1 MSTPPATQVTIT
13 EQVTD
18 LTVTNTNAVSV
29 DLTTED
35 VSVSI
40 NNFAIPV
47 NFMDAANVVFAGYN
61 TITANNV
68 SDALKQL
75 ADQNFRS
82 DSAPVGTTIGGVST
96 ISEGDT
102 WYDTDD
108 DQLKVYRETSP
119 GTFEWVP
126 IIVGAAGDDSDT
138 LDAGAF

>member
-1 MSTPPATQVTIT
+1 MSTPATQVTIT

-18 LTVTNTNAVSV
+18 LSVTNTNAISL

-40 NNFAIPV
+40 NNFAIPI
-47 NFMDAANVVFAGYN
+47 NFTDAANVVFAGHN

-75 ADQNFRS
+75 ADQQFR
-82 DSAPVGTTIGGVST
+82 GTTPPADGT
-96 ISEGDT
+96 ANLEEGDLF
-102 WYDTDD
+102 YDTDD
-108 DQLKVYRETSP
+108 NQIKVYRETSS
-119 GTFEWVP
+119 GVFEFVP
-126 IIVGAAGDDSDT
+126 IIVGDASGDSDT

>member
-1 MSTPPATQVTIT
+1 MAVPATEVTIT

-18 LTVTNTNAVSV
+18 LSVTNTNAIAVT
-29 DLTTED
+29 LTTED

-47 NFMDAANVVFAGYN
+47 NFMDAANVVFAGHN

-75 ADQNFRS
+75 ADQSFR
-82 DSAPVGTTIGGVST
+82 GTTPPADGS
-96 ISEGDT
+96 SNLEEGEIF
-102 WYDTDD
+102 YDTDY
-108 DQLKVYRETSP
+108 DQIKVYRETST
-119 GTFEWVP
+119 GVFEFVP
-126 IIVGAAGDDSDT
+126 IIVGDASGDSDT

>member
-1 MSTPPATQVTIT
+1 MSTPATQVTIT

-18 LTVTNTNAVSV
+18 VTVTNTNAVTV
-29 DLTTED
+29 DLSTED

-47 NFMDAANVVFAGYN
+47 NFMDAANVVFAGHN

-75 ADQNFRS
+75 ADQNFR
-82 DSAPVGTTIGGVST
+82 GTTPPADRT
-96 ISEGDT
+96 ANLEEGDLF
-102 WYDTDD
+102 YDTDD
-108 DQLKVYRETSP
+108 DQLKVYRETSS
-119 GTFEWVP
+119 GVFQFVP
-126 IIVGAAGDDSDT
+126 IILGDASGDSDT

>member
-13 EQVTD
+13 EEVTD
-18 LTVTNTNAVSV
+18 LTVTNTNAIAVT
-29 DLTTED
+29 LTTED

-47 NFMDAANVVFAGYN
+47 NFMDAANVVFAGHN

-75 ADQNFRS
+75 ADQSFR
-82 DSAPVGTTIGGVST
+82 GTTPPADGT
-96 ISEGDT
+96 TNLEEGDLF
-102 WYDTDD
+102 YDTDD
-108 DQLKVYRETSP
+108 NQIKVYRETSN
-119 GTFEWVP
+119 GVFEFVP
-126 IIVGAAGDDSDT
+126 IIVGDASGDSDT

>member
-1 MSTPPATQVTIT
+1 MSTPATQVTIT

-18 LTVTNTNAVSV
+18 VTVNNTNAITV

-47 NFMDAANVVFAGYN
+47 NFMDAANVVFAGHN
-61 TITANNV
+61 TISANNV

-75 ADQNFRS
+75 ADQSFR
-82 DSAPVGTTIGGVST
+82 GTTPPADGTGNLE
-96 ISEGDT
+96 EGALCS
-102 WYDTDD
+102 DTDD
-108 DQLKVYRETSP
+108 NQIKVYRETSS
-119 GTFEWVP
+119 GVFEFVP
-126 IIVGAAGDDSDT
+126 IIVGDASGDSDT